1 LTLNK
6 TQVALTGAVDAAVEA
21 ARPLLDRKQQ
31 RLTVTL
37 PPVEAT
43 IDGDPVRITQ
53 IVSNLLTNAAK
64 YTDQGGDVDLTATV
78 ARGDVMIEVRDT
90 GIGIPAESLGSIFT
104 MFSQVAGTSGRS
116 DGGLGIGLALVK
128 GLVDLHGGSIR
139 ADSDGPGRGST
150 FTVRLPLADAGAV
163 RAAERSDA
171 ARRPGSARRVLVVD
185 DNRDAA
191 DSLGLLL
198 QLAGHDVRVA
208 HDGVAALAIARTFL
222 PELALLDLGMP
233 EMDGLQL
240 AQALRAEPWSAT
252 LRLAALTGWG
262 QDEDRR
268 RTSAAGFDHHLTKPV
283 DLDEIA
289 ALVAQLSVRTP

>member
-1 LTLNK
+1 
-6 TQVALTGAVDAAVEA
+6 
-21 ARPLLDRKQQ
+21 
-31 RLTVTL
+31 
-37 PPVEAT
+37 
-43 IDGDPVRITQ
+43 
-53 IVSNLLTNAAK
+53 
-64 YTDQGGDVDLTATV
+64 
-78 ARGDVMIEVRDT
+78 
-90 GIGIPAESLGSIFT
+90 

-150 FTVRLPLADAGAV
+150 FTVRLPLADAGAA
-163 RAAERSDA
+163 RAAERIDA
-171 ARRPGSARRVLVVD
+171 ARRPGAARRVLVVD

-208 HDGVAALAIARTFL
+208 HDGVAALAIARTFR

-233 EMDGLQL
+233 EMNGLQL